1 MRGVA
6 TVEYRN
12 IVQRIREE
20 FEETP
25 GLRLSV
31 PEASRFWGL
40 DEATCELVLAELAVD
55 GFLARGADRRFQMYL
70 SV

>member
-1 MRGVA
+1 MEHRK
-6 TVEYRN
+6 

-25 GLRLSV
+25 GLRLTV
-31 PEASRFWGL
+31 REASRFWGL
-40 DEATCELVLAELAVD
+40 DEVTCSWVLTELAAA
-55 GFLARGADRRFQMYL
+55 GFLAEGMDRRFQVYV

>member
-1 MRGVA
+1 MKGVA
-6 TVEYRN
+6 ALEYRKTR
-12 IVQRIREE
+12 QRIREE

-25 GLRLSV
+25 GLRLTV

-40 DEATCELVLAELAVD
+40 DETTCELVLAELAVD
-55 GFLARGADRRFQMYL
+55 GFLARGSDRRFQMYV